1 MAKALWFLEPTSTIK
16 NIINIKMLKEL
27 TGDWANATRY
37 SGTLSPTSPFKQP
50 WSQKALIK
58 QS

>member
-1 MAKALWFLEPTSTIK
+1 
-16 NIINIKMLKEL
+16 MLKEL